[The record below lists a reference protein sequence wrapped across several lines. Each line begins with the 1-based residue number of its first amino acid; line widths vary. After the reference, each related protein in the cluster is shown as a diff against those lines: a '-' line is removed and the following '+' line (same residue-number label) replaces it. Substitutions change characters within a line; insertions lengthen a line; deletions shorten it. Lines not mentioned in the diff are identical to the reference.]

1 MDTQI
6 FFQTLKR
13 HSKWFLLKK
22 KSIVKKPKFYWERR
36 LDRTSEGN
44 GVAVRRKKKFQ
55 LSKSDEM
62 LQIFERSGVGM
73 GFFSFVH
80 SHFGGM
86 HGNSLINP
94 LDISRGALRRQ
105 NKHSIIGPRFQ

>member
-44 GVAVRRKKKFQ
+44 GVAVRRKK
-55 LSKSDEM
+55 
-62 LQIFERSGVGM
+62 
-73 GFFSFVH
+73 
-80 SHFGGM
+80 
-86 HGNSLINP
+86 
-94 LDISRGALRRQ
+94 ISTF
-105 NKHSIIGPRFQ
+105 KIGRDVTNF